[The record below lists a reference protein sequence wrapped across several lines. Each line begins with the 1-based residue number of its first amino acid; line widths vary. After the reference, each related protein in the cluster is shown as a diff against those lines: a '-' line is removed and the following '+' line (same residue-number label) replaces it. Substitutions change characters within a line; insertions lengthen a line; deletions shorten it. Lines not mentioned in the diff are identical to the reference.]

1 MKGKISLPLILGLT
15 LVLGGLGLGL
25 FFGIRTY
32 LGPQKSQKIAVQL
45 EALLPEKTVGVP
57 SESDAPMPVLEI
69 DGVDYVALLEIPG
82 YGVKLPVSDEW
93 DGKNLYATPS
103 RFSGSTYDNSLIIG
117 GNDLK
122 QFSFCDQIENG
133 AQVLVT
139 DLTGA
144 QFTYTV
150 VAVDRAKHAEAQ
162 WLAEEGTDLTLFCAD
177 TYSMG
182 YIAVRCVQSY

>member
-1 MKGKISLPLILGLT
+1 MKRKISLPLILGLVM
-15 LVLGGLGLGL
+15 VLGGLGMGL

-32 LGPQKSQKIAVQL
+32 LGPQKSQKIAARL
-45 EALLPEKTVGVP
+45 EALLPERTVGVP
-57 SESDAPMPVLEI
+57 TESAAPMPVLEI

-93 DGKNLYATPS
+93 STKNLYATPS
-103 RFSGSTYDNSLIIG
+103 RFSGSVYDNSLIIG

-122 QFSFCDQIENG
+122 QFSFCDEIENG
-133 AQVLVT
+133 AEILVT

-144 QFTYTV
+144 QFAYTV

-162 WLAEEGTDLTLFCAD
+162 WLSEEGTDLTLFCPD

-182 YIAVRCVQSY
+182 YIAVRCVQ